1 MNQRDMVK
9 WANAEYRQIK
19 KKKKHLDRLNK
30 MMEKIEA
37 KTKYPRDAKGRRI
50 KTDPWGHE
58 LVRVKQ
64 VWTLRCN
71 VPDSYS

>member
-50 KTDPWGHE
+50 KIDPWGHE

>member
-1 MNQRDMVK
+1 MV
-9 WANAEYRQIK
+9 
-19 KKKKHLDRLNK
+19 
-30 MMEKIEA
+30 EKIKA
-37 KTKYPRDAKGRRI
+37 KGNYPRDAKGRRI

-71 VPDSYS
+71 VPDSYSGVSSTH